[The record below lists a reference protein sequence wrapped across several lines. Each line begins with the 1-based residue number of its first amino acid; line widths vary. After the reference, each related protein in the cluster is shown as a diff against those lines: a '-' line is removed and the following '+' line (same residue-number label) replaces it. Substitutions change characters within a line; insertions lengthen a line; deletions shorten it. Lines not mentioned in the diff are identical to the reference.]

1 MKCYICVTAK
11 FKDDG
16 KIIPEKIHW
25 KDGRTFEIDRITD
38 IRNAA
43 SLKAGGAGVRYTCFI
58 FGKKKYIFLEERRW
72 FVEI

>member
-11 FKDDG
+11 FEDDG
-16 KIIPEKIHW
+16 NIIPEKIHW

-58 FGKKKYIFLEERRW
+58 FGKKKYIFLEEKRW